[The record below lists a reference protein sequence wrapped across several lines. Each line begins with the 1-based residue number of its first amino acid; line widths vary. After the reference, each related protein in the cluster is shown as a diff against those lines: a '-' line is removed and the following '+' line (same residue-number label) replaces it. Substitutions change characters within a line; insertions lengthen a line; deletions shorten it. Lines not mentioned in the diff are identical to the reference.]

1 MEKLDFYRRTVQN
14 VLASVAAIPSPRSKI
29 AHEAVFDSVKDRYLV
44 ISVGWKEPAYQPHSC
59 LVHADIKGGKTWIQR
74 DGTEDGSSIILAF
87 HSKSVRPDTGCAVA

>member
-14 VLASVAAIPSPRSKI
+14 VLASVAAIPSPRSTI
-29 AHEAVFDSVKDRYLV
+29 AHEAVVDSVKDRYLV

-59 LVHADIKGGKTWIQR
+59 LVHAGIKGGKTWIQC